1 MVWRVGAADRAKW
14 IALCAAGEVM
24 GLALGAMWYR
34 SIEQAFGAPEDLVQ
48 RIPVVFF
55 LALAG
60 LLEGAVLGSMQAFAL
75 RRMYPRLPVGLW
87 INMTVV
93 IAVTGWGIG
102 ALYDA
107 AAGPLLAQSAPNLIQ
122 EGLIAAAFGAV
133 VGAAYGWGQ
142 ALAFGRA
149 AHNAKAW
156 IGASVIAW
164 TLALPVIVLAAR
176 ALPEGVAPHQAA
188 LSALA
193 AGLGAGLIVGVV
205 TSFAFQGMPPREPER
220 SAA

>member
-1 MVWRVGAADRAKW
+1 MVWRVGEADRLRW
-14 IALCAAGEVM
+14 IALCAVGEVM

-34 SIEQAFGAPEDLVQ
+34 SIEQVFGAPEDFVQ
-48 RIPVVFF
+48 RIPVLFF

-60 LLEGAVLGSMQAFAL
+60 LLEGAVLGSLQAYGL
-75 RRMYPRLPVGLW
+75 RRLYPRLPVGLW
-87 INMTVV
+87 INMTVI
-93 IAVTGWGIG
+93 IAVTGWGLG
-102 ALYDA
+102 AIYDA
-107 AAGPLLAQSAPNLIQ
+107 AAGPLLAHSAPNLIQ
-122 EGLIAAAFGAV
+122 EGLIAAAFGAA
-133 VGAAYGWGQ
+133 VGLAYGWGQ

-164 TLALPVIVLAAR
+164 TFALPVIVLAAR
-176 ALPEGVAPHQAA
+176 TLPDGVAPIQAG

-193 AGLGAGLIVGVV
+193 AGLVAGLIVGVV
-205 TSFAFQGMPPREPER
+205 TSFAFQGMPPRDAER